1 MKDMAP
7 TMQEINDV
15 LHMFEASSFQEL
27 QKLGVFNDNRKLVIE
42 KQMTYVLMSHA
53 SESNKET
60 IWKYCKK
67 IASFSHAP
75 VTLKEYQRM
84 KSFSEDKAI
93 VDVVLQGLKENPYPF
108 SGGKNKVEPV
118 QGYYY
123 AIATISQS
131 AYRRTDIISLL
142 QQIADYLKQNM
153 PDAVSILKRNM
164 DVLKK
169 EYPDLES
176 VIF

>member
-1 MKDMAP
+1 MKDTAP
-7 TMQEINDV
+7 TMQEISDV
-15 LHMFEASSFQEL
+15 LQLFETSSVSEL
-27 QKLGVFNDNRKLVIE
+27 QKLGVFDDNRKMVLR
-42 KQMTYVLMSHA
+42 KQMTSVLMSHA
-53 SESNKET
+53 NEANKET

-67 IASFSHAP
+67 LASFSHAP

-84 KSFSEDKAI
+84 KSFSEDHDI
-93 VDVVLQGLKENPYPF
+93 VDVILLGLEENPYPF
-108 SGGKNKVEPV
+108 SDGKNKVEPV

-131 AYRRTDIISLL
+131 TYRRTDIISLL
-142 QQIADYLKQNM
+142 QKIADYLKQNM
-153 PDAVSILKRNM
+153 PDKVSVLKRNM

-176 VIF
+176 VAF